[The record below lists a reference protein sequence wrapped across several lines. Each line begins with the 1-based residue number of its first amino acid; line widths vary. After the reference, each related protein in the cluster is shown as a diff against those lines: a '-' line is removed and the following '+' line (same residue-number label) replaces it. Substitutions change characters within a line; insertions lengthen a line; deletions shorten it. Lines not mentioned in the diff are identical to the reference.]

1 MIVEVLMRD
10 KLIAATLLVIMV
22 LNFFDV
28 LTDIHLGVPQWHI
41 FSEGLIVVI
50 SAACAIYL
58 IRDIRARTANIN
70 ALKQE
75 LVHSKKELK
84 NISQAMMDA
93 RHEYS
98 GVIQTQFSQWTLT
111 RSEQEVAMLLLKGLS
126 FKEISALRSTKEKTV
141 RQQASD
147 IYSKA
152 DVEGRHEFAAWFL
165 EDFMQQGQYQPT
177 SSSLN

>member
-1 MIVEVLMRD
+1 MRD
-10 KLIAATLLVIMV
+10 KLIAITLLIIMV

-28 LTDIHLGVPQWHI
+28 LVDINLGVPLWHI
-41 FSEGLIVVI
+41 LSEALIVAI
-50 SAACAIYL
+50 SATGAIFL
-58 IRDIRARTANIN
+58 IRDIRARTANITS
-70 ALKQE
+70 LKHQ
-75 LVHSKKELK
+75 LTNSKNEIK
-84 NISQAMMDA
+84 NISQAMKEA
-93 RHEYS
+93 RHQYS

-126 FKEISALRSTKEKTV
+126 FKEISAVRNTKEKTV

-165 EDFMQQGQYQPT
+165 EDFMQQGHYPQT
-177 SSSLN
+177 GSSLNEL